1 MAKKSPPTPPSSPAS
16 NSGSRSRSHRASSGK
31 VETGKSSAGG
41 SELEKLD
48 RQLIELLARRVQ
60 LVASHRGVE
69 LGANAATPAA
79 AEPVT
84 ARTLAEEQRKMQ
96 EFVAG
101 AADVP
106 GLSKAAVGELMR
118 HIASV
123 CLSTT
128 RPPRIAYLGPQYS
141 YSHLAA
147 VKCFGDAAGLIPVAS
162 IGAVFESIIRH
173 DAQAGVVPIENSTDG
188 RVVDTLGMFLKHRV
202 RICGELLLP
211 IHHYLLS
218 RTPRQEIVEVYSKPQ
233 ALSQC
238 RDWLAHNLP
247 LARLVEMSST
257 AAAAQL
263 AADRP
268 GAAAIASVEAGRQ
281 YGLDVIDAAIEDN
294 PNNVTRFALLGTEPT
309 ERTGHDKTALLF
321 QVHHRPGALADA
333 MTLFK
338 RDGLNLTWIESF
350 PVPGANSEYL
360 FFIEL
365 EGHESDPPVAHAI
378 ATLGKKA
385 ERLEVLGSYPRCGMK
400 SAATR

>member
-1 MAKKSPPTPPSSPAS
+1 MAKKSRPAPLSSAQPAEPATRTR
-16 NSGSRSRSHRASSGK
+16 SGSQTSGPRGK
-31 VETGKSSAGG
+31 VSQGG
-41 SELEKLD
+41 DLESLD
-48 RQLIELLARRVQ
+48 RQIIELVARRAE
-60 LVASHRGVE
+60 LVAGQR
-69 LGANAATPAA
+69 AA
-79 AEPVT
+79 AETEASAAGQPS
-84 ARTLAEEQRKMQ
+84 ARGLADQQRKMQ
-96 EFVAG
+96 EFVA
-101 AADVP
+101 AQPASP
-106 GLSKAAVGELMR
+106 RLSREAIAELMR
-118 HIASV
+118 HVVSL
-123 CLSTT
+123 CLTT
-128 RPPRIAYLGPQYS
+128 VRPPRIAYLGPQYS

-147 VKCFGDAAGLIPVAS
+147 VKSFGEAADLVPVAS
-162 IGAVFESIIRH
+162 IGAVFEAIIRH

-263 AADRP
+263 AAERP
-268 GAAAIASVEAGRQ
+268 GAAAVASVEAGRQ

-294 PNNVTRFALLGTEPT
+294 PNNVTRFAVLGSEPT
-309 ERTGHDKTALLF
+309 GRTGNDKTALLF
-321 QVHHRPGALADA
+321 QVEHRPGALAEA

-350 PVPGANSEYL
+350 PIPGANSEYL
-360 FFIEL
+360 FFIEF
-365 EGHESDPPVAHAI
+365 EGHETDPPVARTI
-378 ATLGKKA
+378 AALTKKA
-385 ERLEVLGSYPRCGMK
+385 QRLEVLGSYPRSPK
-400 SAATR
+400 LDQ